1 MKLRDSL
8 AENNSI
14 LLQAEASTWQEAVKL
29 SVDLLVKADVVE
41 PRYYRPFL
49 MVWRS
54 MVLILSSRQAL
65 QMPHGRPEEGVK
77 KTGFALVTLK
87 TPWCLTMKIT
97 TRSTS

>member
-41 PRYYRPFL
+41 PRYYQANYYQPFW
-49 MVWRS
+49 MAWRS
-54 MVLILSSRQAL
+54 LDPIL
-65 QMPHGRPEEGVK
+65 
-77 KTGFALVTLK
+77 
-87 TPWCLTMKIT
+87 
-97 TRSTS
+97 

>member
-41 PRYYRPFL
+41 PRYYQAILDGVAQHGPF
-49 MVWRS
+49 
-54 MVLILSSRQAL
+54 LSSRQAL
-65 QMPHGRPEEGVK
+65 QCHTVARK
-77 KTGFALVTLK
+77 RA
-87 TPWCLTMKIT
+87 
-97 TRSTS
+97 